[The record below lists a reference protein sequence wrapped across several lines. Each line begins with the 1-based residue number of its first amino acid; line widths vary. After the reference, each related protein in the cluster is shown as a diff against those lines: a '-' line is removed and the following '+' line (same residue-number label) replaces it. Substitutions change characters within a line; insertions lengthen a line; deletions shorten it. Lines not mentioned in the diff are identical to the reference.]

1 MDHKL
6 LADRLFPHINTT
18 PEDIEARYPKRDL
31 PEGAKVTRMGPSPT
45 GFMHLGNLYGALV
58 DERLAHQSKGVFY
71 LRIEDTDRKREVEG
85 GVQMI
90 IDAFKSFGL
99 PFDEGATTDGETG
112 IYGPTDRASVPRST
126 RPSSSPSCSAAW
138 RTRASAPRRS
148 SPLRTR
154 QQEKNKENF
163 GYYGKYAVW
172 RDRPMEDIEAE
183 LAKGTPY
190 VVRFRS
196 EGSIEHKI
204 RHEDLVKGQ
213 DGGH

>member
-1 MDHKL
+1 MDYNR
-6 LADRLFPHINTT
+6 LAELLFPHINTT
-18 PEDIEARYPKRDL
+18 PEEMEARYPKREL

-112 IYGPTDRASVPRST
+112 IYGPYRQSQRAEIYQTFVKSLVQRGMAYPCFCTSATTAST
-126 RPSSSPSCSAAW
+126 PYGAIVRW
-138 RTRASAPRRS
+138 RTSRQSLPRARRMLS
-148 SPLRTR
+148 VFARRAALSIKSVTR
-154 QQEKNKENF
+154 
-163 GYYGKYAVW
+163 
-172 RDRPMEDIEAE
+172 I
-183 LAKGTPY
+183 
-190 VVRFRS
+190 S
-196 EGSIEHKI
+196 
-204 RHEDLVKGQ
+204 
-213 DGGH
+213 

>member
-1 MDHKL
+1 MDYNR
-6 LADRLFPHINTT
+6 LAELLFPHINTT
-18 PEDIEARYPKRDL
+18 PEEMEARYPKREL

-112 IYGPTDRASVPRST
+112 IYGPYRQSQRAEIYQTFVKSLVQRGMDALMEGRTVFVIAHRLST
-126 RPSSSPSCSAAW
+126 IQNADVVMVLDHGRIIERGNHDQLMAEHG
-138 RTRASAPRRS
+138 T
-148 SPLRTR
+148 
-154 QQEKNKENF
+154 
-163 GYYGKYAVW
+163 YYQLYTGAF
-172 RDRPMEDIEAE
+172 E
-183 LAKGTPY
+183 L
-190 VVRFRS
+190 
-196 EGSIEHKI
+196 E
-204 RHEDLVKGQ
+204 
-213 DGGH
+213 

>member
-1 MDHKL
+1 MDYNR
-6 LADRLFPHINTT
+6 LAELLFPHINTT
-18 PEDIEARYPKRDL
+18 PEEMEARYPKREL

-112 IYGPTDRASVPRST
+112 IYGPYRQSQRAEIYQTFVKSLVQRGMAYPVLLHRGGAL
-126 RPSSSPSCSAAW
+126 R
-138 RTRASAPRRS
+138 RTRAAGEEQGKLRLLRQVRRM
-148 SPLRTR
+148 
-154 QQEKNKENF
+154 
-163 GYYGKYAVW
+163 A
-172 RDRPMEDIEAE
+172 RP
-183 LAKGTPY
+183 
-190 VVRFRS
+190 S
-196 EGSIEHKI
+196 
-204 RHEDLVKGQ
+204 
-213 DGGH
+213 DGGHRGRACQGHAVCCSFPLGGQH